1 MDLDDVLARQRGVI
15 SRAQALAAGL
25 TAARLRWLVESGRWQ
40 RVHAHTFATF
50 TGPLPYEAQVWA
62 AILRVGAGS
71 VASHRTAAHLD
82 GLCDD
87 PGPVVHVTAPV
98 ERHVRTKI
106 DGVRVHYAHRLP
118 HTRHPSKNP
127 PRTRLDDTV
136 LDLVDVASHPREA
149 EGWVT
154 AACQRRLT
162 TPERLA
168 DALGRRKKIRWRP
181 MTEAMLADVASGA
194 QSPLEL
200 RHLRRVERAHGLPTG
215 CRQHR
220 LAGSRVIWIDV
231 DYDDFRLR
239 VELDGRVGHT
249 GEGRFR
255 DRHRDNRAT
264 VDGHAT
270 LRYGHA
276 DVFGDPCGVAAE
288 HVRVLRARGWRGT
301 PRACGPSCRVRPHD
315 HQGRVPVKVSTKV
328 RLGTRKRTA
337 TAMMPRKVRSAR
349 TRRR

>member
-1 MDLDDVLARQRGVI
+1 MDFDDLLAAQRGVV
-15 SRAQALAAGL
+15 SRAQALAAGFTVDRIKWL
-25 TAARLRWLVESGRWQ
+25 VRSLRWQ
-40 RVHAHTFATF
+40 QVHAHTFATF
-50 TGPLPYEAQVWA
+50 TGSVPYEAQVWA
-62 AILRVGAGS
+62 AILRAGPGA

-87 PGPVVHVTAPV
+87 PGPVIHVTIPADRYV
-98 ERHVRTKI
+98 GGKI

-118 HTRHPSKNP
+118 RTRHPAATP
-127 PRTRLDDTV
+127 PRTRVDETV
-136 LDLVDVASHPREA
+136 LDLVDVATHPRDA
-149 EGWVT
+149 ETWVT

-181 MTEAMLADVASGA
+181 MIEAMLADVADGA

-215 CRQHR
+215 RRQR
-220 LAGSRVIWIDV
+220 RSAGHRVIWIDV
-231 DYDDFRLR
+231 DYPEHHLR
-239 VELDGRVGHT
+239 VELDGRVGHA

-255 DRHRDNRAT
+255 DHHRDNHAT

-276 DVFGDPCGVAAE
+276 D
-288 HVRVLRARGWRGT
+288 
-301 PRACGPSCRVRPHD
+301 
-315 HQGRVPVKVSTKV
+315 
-328 RLGTRKRTA
+328 
-337 TAMMPRKVRSAR
+337 
-349 TRRR
+349 